1 MPCPMHKYSD
11 LTGHRWDLDIG
22 IWEHSL
28 GGSGV
33 QLGLRAAVLHQAM
46 EFLEM
51 SAAVD
56 SQLS

>member
-1 MPCPMHKYSD
+1 MHKYSD